1 MVRDRSEDLISKC
14 PGRESIPGRGGGC
27 AKAPRSGR
35 GDRSL
40 AGAGGGPHG
49 VEAEGGGGRAAGS
62 LVGHGTQF
70 QFYSKATGSLW
81 WVVSKEAS
89 ESDLHF

>member
-1 MVRDRSEDLISKC
+1 MRR
-14 PGRESIPGRGGGC
+14 PRGQAEETEAWPALVGGLMGWRQ
-27 AKAPRSGR
+27 KE
-35 GDRSL
+35 
-40 AGAGGGPHG
+40 
-49 VEAEGGGGRAAGS
+49 VEAGLRAAGS

-81 WVVSKEAS
+81 WVISKEAS

>member
-1 MVRDRSEDLISKC
+1 MSWQGEYSRQRRWLCEGPEVRPRRQK
-14 PGRESIPGRGGGC
+14 PGRRWW
-27 AKAPRSGR
+27 
-35 GDRSL
+35 
-40 AGAGGGPHG
+40 GPHG

>member
-1 MVRDRSEDLISKC
+1 MRR
-14 PGRESIPGRGGGC
+14 PRGQ
-27 AKAPRSGR
+27 AEETEAWPA
-35 GDRSL
+35 L
-40 AGAGGGPHG
+40 VGGPRG